1 MKKYQCVPLRERG
14 RWRELDW
21 KIIVIIPNTPC
32 ARHYTGQE
40 GQGGGWMSKVRDR
53 QNSRLIAQVRV
64 HMLFYRST

>member
-40 GQGGGWMSKVRDR
+40 GQGGGLDVQGKG
-53 QNSRLIAQVRV
+53 
-64 HMLFYRST
+64 